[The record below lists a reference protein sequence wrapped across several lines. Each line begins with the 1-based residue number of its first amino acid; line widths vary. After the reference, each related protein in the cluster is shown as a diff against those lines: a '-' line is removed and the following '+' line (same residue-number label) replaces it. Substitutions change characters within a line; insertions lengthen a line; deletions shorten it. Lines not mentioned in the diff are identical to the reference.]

1 MKTKIKPKAKSKP
14 TKRALIKELRA
25 KAARRAGHNARRSKK
40 LAHQNLAIV
49 MFTAIITISFGG
61 VAFAINLQLIPP
73 PTAFSKYPDTQA
85 VLDNY
90 IKHPKITPDGYPDQI
105 GKASWY
111 AIGLPAPDALTCA
124 STTFPRGTHLKVKN
138 LRNGREVVCLVND
151 YGPQAW
157 TGKVIDLSRGS
168 FVQIDSLNAGTA
180 PVEIRV
186 QK

>member
-1 MKTKIKPKAKSKP
+1 MPAKSTKKTAKP
-14 TKRALIKELRA
+14 RKSTLIKELRA
-25 KAARRAGHNARRSKK
+25 KAARRAGHNARRSQK
-40 LAHQNLAIV
+40 LARQNLAIV
-49 MFTAIITISFGG
+49 IFTIIVTLSFGSL
-61 VAFAINLQLIPP
+61 AFAINLQLIPP
-73 PTAFSKYPDTQA
+73 PAMFSKYPDTQA

-90 IKHPKITPDGYPDQI
+90 IKNPKISPDGAPDQV

-111 AIGLPAPDALTCA
+111 ALGLPAPDALTCA

-151 YGPQAW
+151 YGPEAW

-168 FVQIDSLNAGTA
+168 FLQIDSLGAGTA